1 MTPLSSKDGEG
12 RPAGHQYTALPAISR
27 TQQVRDQL
35 EAAIDRGDY
44 RPGDRLPSERELV
57 ELLGV
62 SRVSVR
68 EAIRSL
74 EAIGLVEV
82 QHGRGCFVSES
93 RSDRYASSFSHWLTV
108 HRDEIFELL
117 KVRGALDELAAEAAA
132 TGDRDGWPVRLREL
146 NEAFRATDA
155 DAIDLLVARDVAFH
169 DAVAEASGSPLL
181 GDLLRELHET
191 FNESRR
197 ATLQPRGRPGD
208 SAREHDAII
217 AAIEDGDPTAA
228 RAAVAAHLESVRSA
242 LMTVLETTETEGET

>member
-12 RPAGHQYTALPAISR
+12 RSAGHGYTALPSISR
-27 TQQVRDQL
+27 TQQVREQL

-44 RPGDRLPSERELV
+44 KPGDRLPSERELV

-74 EAIGLVEV
+74 EAVGLVEV
-82 QHGRGCFVSES
+82 QHGRGCFVASS
-93 RSDRYASSFSHWLTV
+93 RSDQYASSFSHWLSV

-117 KVRGALDELAAEAAA
+117 KVRGALDELAAESAA
-132 TGDRDGWPVRLREL
+132 TGDGADWPARLREL

-155 DAIDLLVARDVAFH
+155 GAIDALVERDVAFH

-181 GDLLRELHET
+181 GDLLHELHET

-197 ATLQPRGRPGD
+197 ATLLPAGRATD

-217 AAIEDGDPTAA
+217 AAIEQGDGSAA
-228 RAAVAAHLESVRSA
+228 RAAVAVHLASVRAA
-242 LMTVLETTETEGET
+242 LITVLETTQTEGDQ